1 MLDAG
6 FTCCFGDFPDIC
18 VPWFL
23 VWERIE
29 KKNLSKK
36 VKLPL
41 NFVVNLWTLVIECTS
56 IIRMNQD
63 VFIKESAFYCGS
75 KR

>member
-6 FTCCFGDFPDIC
+6 FTCCFGDFPDSC

-29 KKNLSKK
+29 KKKATFSKK
-36 VKLPL
+36 NSEIAFKPCSQ
-41 NFVVNLWTLVIECTS
+41 LVEIGD
-56 IIRMNQD
+56 RMYLD
-63 VFIKESAFYCGS
+63 H
-75 KR
+75 